1 MQKRKKK
8 KTSRF
13 LSSVEHAQK
22 GSSARGNLGPKQ
34 TRGDE
39 QPSPP
44 SLSFVIKRPS
54 LLNLLLFLDCCV
66 AMHLDATNG
75 LTPERDE
82 QTKSLSIS
90 LSTASQSIRNTSS
103 DCDGAPSLTPLPRRC
118 ALSLRPPLL
127 GTLPKV
133 YTTTTTAR
141 VLGETSLRH
150 LTTISLS
157 AHPPTTSPSQNITPP
172 PPPPPRCTWFFE
184 VFSILPQS
192 SQVQPWEMSNA
203 RHLLQPPP

>member
-1 MQKRKKK
+1 MHDKQKLGSKRVLCKRKSRAQADKGRRTAK
-8 KTSRF
+8 PAKPFIRHQATVSAEPAAIFGLLRRNATDMDDQRETSRQ
-13 LSSVEHAQK
+13 S
-22 GSSARGNLGPKQ
+22 R
-34 TRGDE
+34 
-39 QPSPP
+39 
-44 SLSFVIKRPS
+44 
-54 LLNLLLFLDCCV
+54 C
-66 AMHLDATNG
+66 
-75 LTPERDE
+75 
-82 QTKSLSIS
+82 S